1 MRAHLPSLSLRGART
16 LDEALELLAARPGAW
31 RPLAGGTDLMVQL
44 AAGTLAPRQF
54 LSIWGIGELRRIDA
68 APDSVRV
75 GSLATFT
82 DIRANGVLQQEFP
95 LLCRAAAET
104 GGIANQNRGTIGGNI
119 ANASPAA
126 DTPPVLIVYGAEIEL
141 VSVEGRRRVPY
152 DNFHTGYKRM
162 ELRPGELIAAVH
174 LPRRARPGI
183 EHYRKVGARR
193 AQAISKVCLAAA
205 ARLDEGTLNGVR
217 LAFGSIAPVVLRA
230 TATERVLEGAP
241 VSPGA
246 IAAALDS
253 LTSEIAP
260 IDDIRSTAAYRRR
273 VARNLLLEFLTE
285 AARDV
290 RG

>member
-1 MRAHLPSLSLRGART
+1 
-16 LDEALELLAARPGAW
+16 
-31 RPLAGGTDLMVQL
+31 MVQL

-68 APDSVRV
+68 EADSVRL

-82 DIRANGVLQQEFP
+82 DIRANVVLQQEFP
-95 LLCRAAAET
+95 LVCRAAAET

-126 DTPPVLIVYGAEIEL
+126 DTPPALIVYDAEIEL
-141 VSVEGRRRVPY
+141 VSVQGRRRVPY
-152 DNFHTGYKRM
+152 AAFHTGYKQM
-162 ELRPGELIAAVH
+162 DLRPGELIAAVH
-174 LPRRARPGI
+174 LPRRAHPGL

-193 AQAISKVCLAAA
+193 AQAISKVCFAAS
-205 ARLDEGTLNGVR
+205 ARLDRGTLTGVR
-217 LAFGSIAPVVLRA
+217 LAFGSVAPVVLRT
-230 TATERVLEGAP
+230 TATERLLEGAP
-241 VSPGA
+241 VSPET

-253 LTSEIAP
+253 VTSEIVP

-273 VARNLLLEFLTE
+273 VARNLLLEFLTGV
-285 AARDV
+285 ARDA